1 MKKLRAAIMGCG
13 RISVCYEDAFNR
25 LSDQVEL
32 VCAIDID
39 EERTRQVFKLYMQ
52 GETPE
57 AIAKICGIPVEKVRE
72 IIQ

>member
-1 MKKLRAAIMGCG
+1 MEKLRAAIMGCG

-39 EERTRQVFKLYMQ
+39 E
-52 GETPE
+52 
-57 AIAKICGIPVEKVRE
+57 AKSKGFCRE
-72 IIQ
+72 I

>member
-13 RISVCYEDAFNR
+13 RISVCYEDAFNS

-39 EERTRQVFKLYMQ
+39 EEKAKLL
-52 GETPE
+52 
-57 AIAKICGIPVEKVRE
+57 
-72 IIQ
+72 

>member
-32 VCAIDID
+32 VCAIDVD
-39 EERTRQVFKLYMQ
+39 EEKQRLLQINLT
-52 GETPE
+52 
-57 AIAKICGIPVEKVRE
+57 AITVLTGDCPPV
-72 IIQ
+72 